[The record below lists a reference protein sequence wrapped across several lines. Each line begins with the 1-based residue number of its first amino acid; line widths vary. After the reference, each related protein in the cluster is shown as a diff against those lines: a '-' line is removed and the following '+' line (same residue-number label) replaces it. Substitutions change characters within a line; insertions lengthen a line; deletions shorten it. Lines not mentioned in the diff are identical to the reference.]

1 LEAISTVDREQIRD
15 NLFRVQERIAAAA
28 QKAGRRSNEVA
39 LIGIAK
45 TQPAEAIRAAYEAG
59 LRHFGENR
67 VQEWEGK
74 RATLG
79 DLQATWH
86 LVGHL
91 QSNKVAQVA
100 GCFRL
105 IQSVDSV
112 RLAELLAGRGP
123 GQAILLQVNVSREPA
138 KQGVSPEDAVAVAR
152 QMSALLA
159 LEGLM
164 GIAPLGGDPEPSFRA
179 LADLRRRCQD
189 ATGRPLPILSMGMSG
204 DYEVACRAGSTMLR
218 LGRVLFDGVHS

>member
-1 LEAISTVDREQIRD
+1 MPSFADRLAAVRDRIRRTGRDPAEVAIVAISKGRSLAECEEAIT
-15 NLFRVQERIAAAA
+15 
-28 QKAGRRSNEVA
+28 
-39 LIGIAK
+39 
-45 TQPAEAIRAAYEAG
+45 AG
-59 LRHFGENR
+59 LELGENR
-67 VQEWEGK
+67 VQEALPK
-74 RATLG
+74 LAALP
-79 DLQATWH
+79 DATWH

-100 GCFRL
+100 GRFRL
-105 IQSVDSV
+105 IQSLDSV
-112 RLAELLAGRGP
+112 RLAELLAGRDAE
-123 GQAILLQVNVSREPA
+123 QAVLLQVNASREPA
-138 KQGVSPEDAVAVAR
+138 KMGVRLEDAVTVAR

-179 LADLRRRCQD
+179 LADLRKRCQD

-218 LGRVLFDGVHS
+218 LGRVLFDGVS